1 MYIILRD
8 KTFLEGQIWDAWDLR
23 KAGKDDLR
31 DMINKQVTVVKDPS
45 VL

>member
-8 KTFLEGQIWDAWDLR
+8 KRFLEGQIWDAWDLR
-23 KAGKDDLR
+23 RAGKDDLM
-31 DMINKQVTVVKDPS
+31 DMINKQVTIVKDLP